1 MLRTASL
8 SHLTRLQR
16 ADLHHAIASAHEA
29 VAESKRRVQKSS
41 HGPVRVLCFPWVQ
54 NVVAVVGRVRDGF
67 SSKPDVAAS
76 FLPTVAAVADH
87 F

>member
-1 MLRTASL
+1 MLTFTTQLPVHTKLLPSRSAEYRKV
-8 SHLTRLQR
+8 LTVPL
-16 ADLHHAIASAHEA
+16 
-29 VAESKRRVQKSS
+29 
-41 HGPVRVLCFPWVQ
+41 